1 MVVKITKYRISGT
14 TDGSGDSI
22 DFSNVIRGNIKAV
35 QFAISGL
42 AAGAADITITT
53 DDEVSPQTII
63 NLTNTNVNQTI
74 YPRRPAEDIDGT
86 DFLYVAGGQIVPVEF
101 TVFSKL
107 KCVIADGGAA
117 AKYVIDILVEE
128 N

>member
-42 AAGAADITITT
+42 AAGAADITKRSTVQAAT
-53 DDEVSPQTII
+53 RLLVYGLQSQQ
-63 NLTNTNVNQTI
+63 VG
-74 YPRRPAEDIDGT
+74 RS
-86 DFLYVAGGQIVPVEF
+86 AGV
-101 TVFSKL
+101 
-107 KCVIADGGAA
+107 
-117 AKYVIDILVEE
+117 
-128 N
+128 